1 LNILYFLVPAALM
14 LGLIFVV
21 SFVWMVRSGQYE
33 DLETPAIRIL
43 MDEEKIDLVLENKN
57 NEIKNKGDKQV

>member
-1 LNILYFLVPAALM
+1 MNILYFLVPAALM

-43 MDEEKIDLVLENKN
+43 MDEEKIDLVLENKI